1 MKPVDFNQFREVLF
15 HSQLEC
21 QDVGFLANIIENHDE
36 PRGAS
41 RYLPEYLQNDAG
53 VKMLGTISILLR
65 GIPFIYQGQ
74 EIGMRNCRFSSID
87 EYDDIGTRAEYE
99 AAVKAGIS
107 KGKALEYCYHFSRD
121 NARTPM
127 QWANTENAGFTSG
140 TPWLKVNPQYHTIN
154 VEEQLQ
160 RKDSVLQYYRRL
172 IALRKSPAYKEVF
185 TYGEFSPLYEDM
197 EYVFAYERR
206 TADQRVQILSNF
218 GTEQVEFTMKPE
230 THILLNNMDGV
241 LIVNGQLILESGQVV
256 VLE

>member
-1 MKPVDFNQFREVLF
+1 
-15 HSQLEC
+15 
-21 QDVGFLANIIENHDE
+21 
-36 PRGAS
+36 
-41 RYLPEYLQNDAG
+41 
-53 VKMLGTISILLR
+53 MLGTISILLR

-99 AAVKAGIS
+99 AAVKAGVPEE
-107 KGKALEYCYHFSRD
+107 KALEYCYHFSRD

-127 QWANTENAGFTSG
+127 QWTNADNAGFTSG
-140 TPWLKVNPQYHTIN
+140 TPWLKVNPQYRTIN
-154 VEEQLQ
+154 VEEQLH
-160 RKDSVLQYYRRL
+160 REDSVLQYYRRL

-197 EYVFAYERR
+197 EHVFAYERK
-206 TADQRVQILSNF
+206 TAGQRVQILANF
-218 GTEQVEFTMKPE
+218 GVEQVEFTMKPE

-241 LIVNGQLILESGQVV
+241 LIMNGQLILQSGQVV